1 MVTKSKILL
10 AEDDLSLGYV
20 IKDSLVEAGY
30 EVVLCPDGKIAIEK
44 FKTENFDIC
53 LLDVMMPNQDG
64 FTVLKWI
71 RRQTEQVPI
80 LMITARSMEE
90 DRIHG
95 FESGAD
101 DYICKPFSMKELL
114 MRIDVFYRRTKKL
127 YSEKTLKFEIGIF
140 TFLFNEYR
148 LVSGQ
153 HVDNITQREAE
164 LLLFFCE
171 NPNRVLTRKEILL
184 QVWGNDDF
192 YLGRSMDVFITK
204 LRKYFKSDPSIFLE
218 TIHGTGFK
226 FNASVK

>member
-1 MVTKSKILL
+1 MAVKSKILL

-30 EVVLCPDGKIAIEK
+30 EVVLCPDGKTAIEK
-44 FKTENFDIC
+44 FKKENFDIC

-71 RRQTEQVPI
+71 RQQTAQVPI
-80 LMITARSMEE
+80 LMITAKSMEE

-101 DYICKPFSMKELL
+101 DYICKPFSMKELM
-114 MRIDVFYRRTKKL
+114 MRIDVFFRRTKKL
-127 YSEKTLKFEIGIF
+127 YSEKPMKFEIGTIS
-140 TFLFNEYR
+140 FLYNEYK
-148 LVSGQ
+148 LVSGEKVE
-153 HVDNITQREAE
+153 HITQREAE
-164 LLLFFCE
+164 LLLFLCE
-171 NPNRVLTRKEILL
+171 NPNRMLTRKEILL

-204 LRKYFKSDPSIFLE
+204 LRKYFRADPSIIIE
-218 TIHGTGFK
+218 TIHGKGFR
-226 FNASVK
+226 FNAFVK